1 MQICL
6 GKYAQDKAQDTAPH
20 FSPTGTGGGEESG
33 AAGICAKAA
42 VGYNQAEA
50 PCNGGR
56 TMAYA
61 TVADLTVDQFKA
73 LMREVVIQ
81 TLSEVLGDPDEG
93 LELRDDIKVKMQQ
106 SLAAVKAGAKIIPAE
121 EVAARLGLTW

>member
-1 MQICL
+1 
-6 GKYAQDKAQDTAPH
+6 
-20 FSPTGTGGGEESG
+20 
-33 AAGICAKAA
+33 
-42 VGYNQAEA
+42 
-50 PCNGGR
+50 
-56 TMAYA
+56 MAYA

-106 SLAAVKAGAKIIPAE
+106 SLAAVKADVKIIPAE
-121 EVAARLGLTW
+121 EVAARLGLT